1 MKFAAFA
8 GLSGASASTLGITF
22 QDCGDSTTH
31 GKISDLQ
38 PLSITSGVENSLTGT
53 GSLDKS
59 ITGGA
64 FDMHVT
70 AGGGLINKHYTG
82 DVCESKTF
90 SLPLG
95 LGTMS
100 WGGLACPQATGD
112 VAVVLKVKLSSNLPA
127 SLATSDVALTAT
139 DQDSESAICANV
151 HIAKQMEFSA
161 KKYARGLIHRNV
173 DRAVPIEVETIT
185 DEMRANTPTS
195 KDWSGVATTAVK
207 DQGYCGSCWAYSA
220 TEGIESG
227 LFMSSGE
234 LLELSPQQIISCDK
248 TDGGCNGG
256 DIPEAF
262 DYVMSTGGIALD
274 SDYPETSA
282 GFSTQFIQAR
292 GFWRRIARGLLE
304 YLMFKDLLEH
314 FFGSNGKCKSHP
326 FAVQVSSAK
335 FAIPECTASDCSG
348 NAKYED
354 DLKAALAKHGPMSIC
369 VNAASWDSYTG
380 GIFTESCP
388 GGWGDLDHCV
398 QLVGYGTDSGSD
410 YWKVR
415 NSWASN
421 WGEGGYIRLPV
432 GTNACGVATEA
443 MFVKASKVS
452 LSV

>member
-8 GLSGASASTLGITF
+8 GLSGASAATLGITF

-282 GFSTQFIQAR
+282 AAG
-292 GFWRRIARGLLE
+292 
-304 YLMFKDLLEH
+304 K
-314 FFGSNGKCKSHP
+314 NGKCKSHP

>member
-8 GLSGASASTLGITF
+8 GLSGASAATLGITF

-38 PLSITSGVENSLTGT
+38 PLSITSGVENSLTGS

-185 DEMRANTPTS
+185 DEMRANTPKS

-227 LFMSSGE
+227 LYMSSGE

-282 GFSTQFIQAR
+282 AAG
-292 GFWRRIARGLLE
+292 
-304 YLMFKDLLEH
+304 K
-314 FFGSNGKCKSHP
+314 NGKCKSHA

-348 NAKYED
+348 NAKYEN